1 MLRLSFYFYWIFF
14 IPRNLPEIS
23 HNHNHSSSI
32 KEASLF
38 SSFFPLICSV
48 GSQQKFR
55 PHVKVKVSLV
65 PVSQRLTS
73 LSENLIFCLQL
84 KCFSQSPS
92 DSMASTPLTRDT
104 INPKVRFF
112 CCLLLNRDLGLLW
125 NCDLIPGLNVSFY
138 LCCWNGASGFSC
150 SALFTVIVSCITW
163 SSFICLNIWPLRWI
177 NLLQLNAEKKGF
189 FILFY
194 FTIHLFICILELWC
208 WVLGGCVWDWWFGH
222 SVFPCCILVFPSRW
236 ICDFNIFPAANNLL

>member
-1 MLRLSFYFYWIFF
+1 MGKKLSQHISIAAPLILLLLNFF

-112 CCLLLNRDLGLLW
+112 CWIVIWDCSEIVILFLVFMYHFICVAEMELVVFLVQLYLRLLW
-125 NCDLIPGLNVSFY
+125 V
-138 LCCWNGASGFSC
+138 
-150 SALFTVIVSCITW
+150 V
-163 SSFICLNIWPLRWI
+163 
-177 NLLQLNAEKKGF
+177 
-189 FILFY
+189 
-194 FTIHLFICILELWC
+194 
-208 WVLGGCVWDWWFGH
+208 
-222 SVFPCCILVFPSRW
+222 
-236 ICDFNIFPAANNLL
+236 